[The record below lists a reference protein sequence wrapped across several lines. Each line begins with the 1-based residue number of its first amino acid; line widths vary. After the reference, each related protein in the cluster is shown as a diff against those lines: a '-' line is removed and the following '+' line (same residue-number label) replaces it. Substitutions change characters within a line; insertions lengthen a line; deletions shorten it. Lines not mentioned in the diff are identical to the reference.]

1 MWARTLLRGAADFV
15 YPPACRLCGGELP
28 DRPADGIG
36 PAFCAPCAAALLAD
50 RGTACRQC
58 GATIGPG
65 LDPKLPCAFCHDE
78 NYTFDRVIRLGV
90 YDGPLRSACLAI
102 KKPESES
109 LAAGLAEL
117 TWQVEKER
125 FAQTECDVVIPIPRF
140 WVQRF
145 TQAHHA
151 ADTLAEVWAKRL
163 QVPLASHILRKV
175 RWTRPQARL
184 TPSERRVN
192 LRRAFATVGVDAL
205 AGASV
210 VLAVDVMTSGAT
222 VQEATRQLRRAG
234 AARVVVAV
242 VARGLGRQV
251 SQGSRS

>member
-1 MWARTLLRGAADFV
+1 MWARALFRGAADFV

-28 DRPADGIG
+28 ERPAEGDG
-36 PAFCAPCAAALLAD
+36 PVFCPPCQGGLLAD
-50 RGTACRQC
+50 RGTACVQC

-65 LDPKLPCAFCHDE
+65 LDPRLPCAFCHDE

-90 YDGPLRSACLAI
+90 YDGPLRLACLSI
-102 KKPESES
+102 KNAESAP

-117 TWQVEKER
+117 TWQLEKEL
-125 FAQTECDVVIPIPRF
+125 FEESEFDVVIPIPRF
-140 WVQRF
+140 WMQRF
-145 TQAHHA
+145 LRTHHA
-151 ADTLAEVWAKRL
+151 ADTLAEVWARRL

-210 VLAVDVMTSGAT
+210 LLADDVMTTGTT

-242 VARGLGRQV
+242 IARGLGRQV
-251 SQGSRS
+251 SQGSRN

>member
-1 MWARTLLRGAADFV
+1 MWARALLRGATDFV
-15 YPPACRLCGGELP
+15 YPPACRLCDGELP
-28 DRPADGIG
+28 ESPAEGIG
-36 PAFCAPCAAALLAD
+36 PVFCAQCEAALLAD
-50 RGTACRQC
+50 RGTACVRC

-78 NYTFDRVIRLGV
+78 SYTFERTVRLGV
-90 YDGPLRSACLAI
+90 YDGPLRAACLAI
-102 KKPESES
+102 KKPGSES
-109 LAAGLAEL
+109 LAAALAEL
-117 TWQVEKER
+117 TWQLEKDV
-125 FAQTECDVVIPIPRF
+125 FAGAGIDVVIPIPQF
-140 WVQRF
+140 WMQRF
-145 TQAHHA
+145 TRGHHA
-151 ADTLAEVWAKRL
+151 ADTLAEAWARRL

-210 VLAVDVMTSGAT
+210 LLADDVMTTGTT
-222 VQEATRQLRRAG
+222 VQEATRQLRQAG

-251 SQGSRS
+251 SHGSRS